1 MQRCVIIG
9 GGHAGAQAC
18 TSLRREGWTGQ
29 IILLTDE
36 DSLPYHRPPLSKTYL
51 QNKVSAQQLLIRPLN
66 AYRKDDVEVKLNTR
80 VERIE
85 PAIQSIVLQTG
96 ERLSYDKLLICTGS
110 RARKADC
117 MGADLNNVFYIKTLK
132 DIEKLSASINSEK
145 GKPNKRRIVMV
156 GGGYIGLE
164 TAAVLKKMGH
174 DVSIIERESRLL
186 ARVTAQSISSFYH
199 KLHKSNGIKIFT
211 DTNVI
216 AFQGKDTV
224 STVLC
229 EDKVIPADIVVVGIG
244 AKTNVELAKSAGLLI
259 ENDGIVINELCQT
272 TDNNIY
278 AAGDCT
284 IGIEHHSGLATRI
297 ESVPNALEQAKTAA
311 ATICGKHKP
320 VTAVPWFWSDQ
331 FDCKIQIAGLNQ
343 GYDETILRQCNE
355 QALSLWYLKQG
366 KVIAADCINC
376 AKEFMAAK
384 KIIALKLPIPKET
397 LLNTDIDLFQALA
410 QLTQP
415 S

>member
-18 TSLRREGWTGQ
+18 ASLRKEGWTGQ
-29 IILLTDE
+29 IMLITDE

-51 QNKVSAQQLLIRPLN
+51 QNQVSAEQLLIRPEA
-66 AYRKDDVEVKLNTR
+66 AYIKDDIDVWLNTR
-80 VERIE
+80 VDKIE
-85 PAIQSIVLQTG
+85 PAIQSIQLQSG
-96 ERLSYDKLLICTGS
+96 EHISFDKLLICTGS

-117 MGADLNNVFYIKTLK
+117 LGADLGNIFYIKTLN
-132 DIEKLSASINSEK
+132 DIESLSAALTRDDSKKS
-145 GKPNKRRIVMV
+145 RRIVMV

-164 TAAVLKKMGH
+164 TASVLKKMGH
-174 DVSIIERESRLL
+174 DITIIERESRLL
-186 ARVTAQSISSFYH
+186 ARVTAQSISTFYH
-199 KLHKSNGIKIFT
+199 KLHKRNGIKIFT
-211 DTNVI
+211 DTNVV

-229 EDKVIPADIVVVGIG
+229 DDKVIPADIVIVGIG
-244 AKTNVELAKSAGLLI
+244 AQTNTELAHSAGLLV
-259 ENDGIVINELCQT
+259 ENGGIVVNELCQT
-272 TDNNIY
+272 TDVNIY

-320 VTAVPWFWSDQ
+320 VTSVPWFWSDQ
-331 FDCKIQIAGLNQ
+331 FDCKIQIAGLNT
-343 GYDETILRQCNE
+343 GYDETLLRQADN
-355 QALSLWYLKQG
+355 QTLSLWYLKQG
-366 KVIAADCINC
+366 RVIAADCINS
-376 AKEFMAAK
+376 AKDFMAAK
-384 KIIALKLPIPKET
+384 KIIAQKIHVPREILSNL
-397 LLNTDIDLFQALA
+397 DVDLFKELA
-410 QLTQP
+410 RLTQP